1 MHTYTGNVCAHHRVR
16 FVLRREEEGKQMDKW
31 READSETYKEL
42 HYLERSMKKLKGES
56 IEYEKMAEL

>member
-1 MHTYTGNVCAHHRVR
+1 
-16 FVLRREEEGKQMDKW
+16 MDKW

-42 HYLERSMKKLKGES
+42 HYLERSMKRLKGES